1 MPGRAVA
8 GPARTAPCGQ
18 DDNRAVHE
26 VTAHVRPGEVVVLTM
41 PEPRP
46 VALLG
51 DLLATQAPVRGA
63 VAVPAA
69 DVERTVTAVR
79 ERLAKEAGLRARWR
93 AGELSYDVYG
103 MRAEDES

>member
-1 MPGRAVA
+1 MPRGQGRV
-8 GPARTAPCGQ
+8 
-18 DDNRAVHE
+18 
-26 VTAHVRPGEVVVLTM
+26 VRGGLRGRLFE
-41 PEPRP
+41 
-46 VALLG
+46 LLG
-51 DLLATQAPVRGA
+51 DLLATQALVRGA
-63 VAVPAA
+63 AAVPAA